1 MSFHGDKLFPRHHAP
16 SCHHEG
22 EYMYF
27 GVAYLL
33 YQSGEN
39 LPSIEEKDNDE
50 DDECNEV
57 QDFSLNEYFIDSSAD
72 MPPFEE

>member
-1 MSFHGDKLFPRHHAP
+1 MSFHGDKLFPCHHAP

-22 EYMYF
+22 EYF

-33 YQSGEN
+33 CQSGEN
-39 LPSIEEKDNDE
+39 LSSIEEKDNDE